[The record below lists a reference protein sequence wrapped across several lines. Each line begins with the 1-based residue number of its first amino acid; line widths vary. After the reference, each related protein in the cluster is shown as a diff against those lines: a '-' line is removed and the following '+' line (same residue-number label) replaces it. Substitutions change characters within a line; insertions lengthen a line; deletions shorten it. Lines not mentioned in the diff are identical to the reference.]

1 MRIEKGGVIER
12 LKTVEIEGVIE
23 TVIGNL
29 RRGIETE
36 GGVEI
41 ERRTGIEI
49 EMGIETDIEIKDD
62 EAILLLKCFV
72 KKNLVKK
79 KIKIFNFFVFIVF
92 FTEQSALIN
101 NLLKNYH
108 IESLWIMME
117 VIRGLSLLYVQ
128 IY

>member
-1 MRIEKGGVIER
+1 MRTEKGGVIE
-12 LKTVEIEGVIE
+12 TVEIEGVIE

-79 KIKIFNFFVFIVF
+79 NKNKILNFFIFIVF
-92 FTEQSALIN
+92 FLQNS
-101 NLLKNYH
+101 
-108 IESLWIMME
+108 
-117 VIRGLSLLYVQ
+117 
-128 IY
+128 

>member
-29 RRGIETE
+29 RREIETE
-36 GGVEI
+36 GGVGI

-49 EMGIETDIEIKDD
+49 EMVIEADIEIKDD

-72 KKNLVKK
+72 KKIWLK
-79 KIKIFNFFVFIVF
+79 KIKIK
-92 FTEQSALIN
+92 S
-101 NLLKNYH
+101 
-108 IESLWIMME
+108 
-117 VIRGLSLLYVQ
+117 
-128 IY
+128 